1 MGRMQTPQFAW
12 KTGTTPRLPAA
23 FLFVCAARIGRI
35 IVVGVDHVITDLQGN
50 EKKSEKEEEKDIV
63 MMKINVDVAKYI
75 DIKNHEV
82 MK

>member
-1 MGRMQTPQFAW
+1 
-12 KTGTTPRLPAA
+12 
-23 FLFVCAARIGRI
+23 
-35 IVVGVDHVITDLQGN
+35 VGVDHVITDLQGN

-63 MMKINVDVAKYI
+63 MTKINVDVAKYI

>member
-1 MGRMQTPQFAW
+1 M
-12 KTGTTPRLPAA
+12 PAA

-63 MMKINVDVAKYI
+63 MTKINVDVAKYI